1 MLLSYL
7 TRNTA
12 ILGAY
17 QESTGFPPNTTL
29 EKRGIAI
36 LTNDDP
42 DEFRLNEI
50 DEDVIVLG
58 PYKGELKNEGEQI
71 ALELPDSPE
80 AGKTEAVYVE
90 VDAVHYRTQPP
101 WPAGTDGSGLTLV
114 RKNVDRFNR
123 TSSLEVKEDI
133 GGTPGESYLLP
144 PGEPVIKVTGGRN
157 IEVPVGTDYEDMG
170 ATALDDVDGDVSA
183 SIAVDTSE
191 VDTSKTGSFTVWYS
205 VTDSN
210 GNYSRKSRAV
220 KVIPPRSPTIF
231 FRSPLQF

>member
-1 MLLSYL
+1 MVRVLHWFVKM
-7 TRNTA
+7 
-12 ILGAY
+12 
-17 QESTGFPPNTTL
+17 STDL
-29 EKRGIAI
+29 A
-36 LTNDDP
+36 
-42 DEFRLNEI
+42 
-50 DEDVIVLG
+50 
-58 PYKGELKNEGEQI
+58 Q
-71 ALELPDSPE
+71 
-80 AGKTEAVYVE
+80 
-90 VDAVHYRTQPP
+90 TQFI
-101 WPAGTDGSGLTLV
+101 GSQV
-114 RKNVDRFNR
+114 R
-123 TSSLEVKEDI
+123 TSEAHLRK
-133 GGTPGESYLLP
+133 LP
-144 PGEPVIKVTGGRN
+144 SPPEPVIKVTGGRN